1 MRTRSFRIRLDGNAS
16 LEKRQLA
23 DAEAIADLQ
32 ERMKLCPIARY
43 VPEDVSQPVEQLQH
57 RHRHRH

>member
-23 DAEAIADLQ
+23 DAEAIADMQ
-32 ERMKLCPIARY
+32 ERMKLCPISRNLPDE
-43 VPEDVSQPVEQLQH
+43 VRKHIELSCVS
-57 RHRHRH
+57 